1 MNLGVN
7 KNSKL
12 ENVLGPMLK
21 SPTAFLHQGYPPY
34 EAKKTNPFITI
45 NIKFIAMK
53 RIRVYYANICDHK
66 GKPVFSTK
74 VYASNRQAAAVALNL
89 IDKIPPAM
97 SFSIHFREVTTK
109 EIAELLNGVQHF
121 FS

>member
-1 MNLGVN
+1 
-7 KNSKL
+7 
-12 ENVLGPMLK
+12 
-21 SPTAFLHQGYPPY
+21 
-34 EAKKTNPFITI
+34 
-45 NIKFIAMK
+45 MK

-74 VYASNRQAAAVALNL
+74 FYGTSNQAAAVALNL

-97 SFSIHFREVTTK
+97 TFDIRFQEVTAK